1 MLIGAN
7 EQNNWR
13 NFSGLTVYIYIYIYK
28 GLNAIHFQPQEI
40 GVKDDLISVRLHS
53 TATIFTTPP
62 YASIWVKGKS
72 CSMAL
77 CDTCGFEDAT
87 NLISLRG

>member
-13 NFSGLTVYIYIYIYK
+13 NFSGLAIYIK
-28 GLNAIHFQPQEI
+28 EGLNAIHFQPQEI

-77 CDTCGFEDAT
+77 CYTCGFEDAT